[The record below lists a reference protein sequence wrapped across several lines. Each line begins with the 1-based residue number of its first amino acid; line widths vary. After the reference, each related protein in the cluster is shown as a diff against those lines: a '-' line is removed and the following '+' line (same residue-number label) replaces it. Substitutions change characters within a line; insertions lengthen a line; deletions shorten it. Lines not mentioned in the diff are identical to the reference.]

1 MKRKLKITY
10 GQLEATQERV
20 SVFRNALENMDSAI
34 EMFQNI
40 LSEQQS
46 DAITALLEDGR
57 DLRDEMELLHGN
69 LQELENMLSGY
80 IQDMTALVMPK
91 SWDSMMLVDRND
103 IWVNM
108 KQIKSNVSDTE
119 QVIWGG
125 ALQHY
130 KDVHTNIPKPHIS
143 SSMTEPEKR
152 SAREEYDRK
161 VRERAQREENYKKL
175 KAFTETQ
182 AKQAKKELEEC
193 YKEIEDLY
201 RNRIVVYENID
212 DEYKK
217 TAMNLYQQ
225 CTSFGQRLKDLVTKT
240 EEMKW
245 DVRRGVL
252 AAVLDLV
259 KTALAIQDLK
269 NTLDTLPFAV
279 VAGVMGIE
287 VPGLSLEKVDDLKNM
302 AYGAVAAL
310 QNPARVLAAFGQKI
324 GDTVEEEGI
333 AYSISYVAADVAIQV
348 LLSKGLGEVKNV
360 SKADELADVARTVD
374 TLDDTVKIA
383 DELTDAAKVV
393 DQVGDITDAAM
404 AVNAV
409 NEANA
414 AVKAVDEV
422 NDVAD
427 AVKTVEKL
435 DGVIESG
442 STSINPN
449 KIRYS
454 QSSVNSSSDIVQSMK
469 ANGWQ
474 GDPIDVV
481 EMPDE
486 IYTTIDNTRVVSARE
501 AGINVEAN
509 VHGYNDPLPSEYIER
524 FTTKKGVPKTW
535 GEAIE
540 LRVGKQKASFR
551 NGNPY
556 GKLEMETIK

>member
-57 DLRDEMELLHGN
+57 DLRDEMEFLHGN

-130 KDVHTNIPKPHIS
+130 KDVHTHIPKPHIS
-143 SSMTEPEKR
+143 SSMTESEKR
-152 SAREEYDRK
+152 SARAEYDRK

-182 AKQAKKELEEC
+182 AKQAKQELEEC

-201 RNRIVVYENID
+201 RNRIVVYENTD

-217 TAMNLYQQ
+217 TAMDLYQQ
-225 CTSFGQRLKDLVTKT
+225 CTDFGEKLSNFGVKSAKT
-240 EEMKW
+240 VW
-245 DVRRGVL
+245 DVRRGAL

-269 NTLDTLPFAV
+269 NTLDTLPLAV
-279 VAGVMGIE
+279 VTEVMGIE
-287 VPGLSLEKVDDLKNM
+287 VPGLSLAKVDDLKNM
-302 AYGAVAAL
+302 AYGAVAVL

-360 SKADELADVARTVD
+360 SKADDLVDVARTVD

-383 DELTDAAKVV
+383 DELTDAAKAV

-404 AVNAV
+404 AVNV
-409 NEANA
+409 MDEANA
-414 AVKAVDEV
+414 VVKAVDEV

-435 DGVIESG
+435 DGVIESFLY
-442 STSINPN
+442 N
-449 KIRYS
+449 KKR
-454 QSSVNSSSDIVQSMK
+454 
-469 ANGWQ
+469 GC
-474 GDPIDVV
+474 
-481 EMPDE
+481 
-486 IYTTIDNTRVVSARE
+486 
-501 AGINVEAN
+501 
-509 VHGYNDPLPSEYIER
+509 
-524 FTTKKGVPKTW
+524 
-535 GEAIE
+535 
-540 LRVGKQKASFR
+540 
-551 NGNPY
+551 
-556 GKLEMETIK
+556 